1 MEELKEFPN
10 NGRKTVLV
18 PKVSF
23 DAFSF
28 VVSFIDWLTKFVKI
42 EEDVN
47 RTNESEHHH

>member
-10 NGRKTVLV
+10 NALKTMLV

-42 EEDVN
+42 EEDIT
-47 RTNESEHHH
+47 RTNERDH